1 MKRVLHIAFVFSVIV
16 VLFLIFK
23 QRNKNKLLE
32 YELSSTRNKIQNIDT
47 LKRYPKIDTTGYR
60 PKTNKIKKNRP
71 TKQNRKDQFEEE
83 IIGTWYDDAWG
94 TAIVVYKQNGRYYK
108 DISDGTG
115 RVGQDLLQR
124 KVVNGKEYLVFV
136 DNDFGEY
143 LRIDE
148 RGNLE
153 YYDESGLIFIAQ
165 KLNDFQVPNR
175 R

>member
-1 MKRVLHIAFVFSVIV
+1 M
-16 VLFLIFK
+16 
-23 QRNKNKLLE
+23 
-32 YELSSTRNKIQNIDT
+32 
-47 LKRYPKIDTTGYR
+47 
-60 PKTNKIKKNRP
+60 
-71 TKQNRKDQFEEE
+71 
-83 IIGTWYDDAWG
+83 
-94 TAIVVYKQNGRYYK
+94 
-108 DISDGTG
+108 
-115 RVGQDLLQR
+115 LQR

>member
-1 MKRVLHIAFVFSVIV
+1 MV
-16 VLFLIFK
+16 
-23 QRNKNKLLE
+23 
-32 YELSSTRNKIQNIDT
+32 
-47 LKRYPKIDTTGYR
+47 
-60 PKTNKIKKNRP
+60 
-71 TKQNRKDQFEEE
+71 
-83 IIGTWYDDAWG
+83 
-94 TAIVVYKQNGRYYK
+94 RYYK